1 MAKEAERRGDFTCH
15 IEPASDGS
23 GYIGIF
29 RYRTIDSG
37 AISGGSSLDVR
48 SQFNTICDMIDEGAQ
63 LRGGVVMTG
72 YHNQAFQGDVL
83 LVDGEVIGSWKAD
96 EEEWCYFTPVGA
108 SKHAI
113 EAPSPWMLHDLI
125 IEDARKAE

>member
-1 MAKEAERRGDFTCH
+1 
-15 IEPASDGS
+15 
-23 GYIGIF
+23 
-29 RYRTIDSG
+29 
-37 AISGGSSLDVR
+37 
-48 SQFNTICDMIDEGAQ
+48 
-63 LRGGVVMTG
+63 MTG